1 MLFFVN
7 SLQHCL
13 AGYEVNLLEYVV
25 CQLVSD
31 IQWPKRGE
39 VLHADGSAGANL
51 HFGTLA
57 GTFGVRFGRWL
68 MLERLQERRG
78 RVDRQNVVARVENSQ
93 LFQRFNKM
101 KLRTKKHNI
110 YLILSLKLLAVKSLS
125 LFKIILV

>member
-25 CQLVSD
+25 CQLASD

-51 HFGTLA
+51 HFSTLA
-57 GTFGVRFGRWL
+57 GTFGVRFGRFL

-78 RVDRQNVVARVENSQ
+78 RVDWQNVVARVENSQ

-110 YLILSLKLLAVKSLS
+110 
-125 LFKIILV
+125 